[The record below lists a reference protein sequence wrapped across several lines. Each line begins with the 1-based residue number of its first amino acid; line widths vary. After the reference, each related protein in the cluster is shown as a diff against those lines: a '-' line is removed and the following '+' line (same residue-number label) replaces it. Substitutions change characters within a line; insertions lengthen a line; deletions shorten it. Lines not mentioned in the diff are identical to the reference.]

1 MIKIYNDIITPIDF
15 LIGPIVLFILY
26 AKIRKD
32 RNKLYKNTPLYGY
45 YQLAFTLRV
54 IGCILSACMYQYY
67 YHGGDTF
74 AYYHGTI
81 SIWNILWDN
90 PSLLY
95 EAFTGK
101 ANEFSF
107 ELYNYFRET
116 NATEFLHEESTYMV
130 LKIGGL
136 IGLFTFKSY
145 LSIGFVL
152 TYFSFRGCWLMFLTF
167 SDLYPKLHK
176 QIAIST
182 LFIPSVFFWGAAGL
196 MKDTIT
202 MACIGYMTF
211 HSYQIFLKGKIRIS
225 SILKLLVCFYLTFI
239 IKAYIIIAF
248 LPALF
253 VWIFFSYESKIRNKY
268 LKILA
273 RPIFICFAFLMV
285 MFFYQVLSSGSKRY
299 SEDALLGYVEGIQGD
314 HSDTKRGGRESAYTL
329 GHIELTPIGILKKV
343 PAAINVALFRPY
355 LWELRKPIFL
365 PSALEGFLSLLFSLF
380 IFYKVGIIQTIKNLF
395 SDPNVLFCMT
405 FSLIFAFAVGF
416 TSFNFGA
423 LARFKIPAIPFYF
436 LSLVILHSKIKK
448 KPKKMLPVEE

>member
-1 MIKIYNDIITPIDF
+1 
-15 LIGPIVLFILY
+15 
-26 AKIRKD
+26 
-32 RNKLYKNTPLYGY
+32 
-45 YQLAFTLRV
+45 
-54 IGCILSACMYQYY
+54 
-67 YHGGDTF
+67 
-74 AYYHGTI
+74 
-81 SIWNILWDN
+81 
-90 PSLLY
+90 
-95 EAFTGK
+95 
-101 ANEFSF
+101 
-107 ELYNYFRET
+107 
-116 NATEFLHEESTYMV
+116 
-130 LKIGGL
+130 
-136 IGLFTFKSY
+136 
-145 LSIGFVL
+145 
-152 TYFSFRGCWLMFLTF
+152 
-167 SDLYPKLHK
+167 
-176 QIAIST
+176 
-182 LFIPSVFFWGAAGL
+182 
-196 MKDTIT
+196 
-202 MACIGYMTF
+202 
-211 HSYQIFLKGKIRIS
+211 
-225 SILKLLVCFYLTFI
+225 LLVCFYLTFI

-314 HSDTKRGGRESAYTL
+314 HSNTKRGGRESAYTL

-355 LWELRKPIFL
+355 LWELKKPIFL
-365 PSALEGFLSLLFSLF
+365 PSALEGFFSLLFSLF